1 MVGTGARGVRSQV
14 AVAIA
19 ALVLGGLGGIGLR
32 AIAPYTDAYHRRPLL
47 LVGPLDAGQAQ
58 IALWALVWLAATAMG
73 CSVVGV
79 VRRRVAP
86 GRLRL
91 LAVAVPVL
99 GTAGALVAAAGCVVL
114 LGVGWGLSPTYTR
127 LRVPGGSAV
136 TWVVAEQAGG
146 HAPGTSWRVYRGGP
160 FVYDELP
167 GLYREADRRVTPMS
181 DGDYAVRVEP
191 DGTPVLRF
199 PAGGGQD
206 LPLR

>member
-1 MVGTGARGVRSQV
+1 MRRQG

-32 AIAPYTDAYHRRPLL
+32 AVAPYTDAYHRRPLL
-47 LVGPLDAGQAQ
+47 LVGPLDAGQVQ
-58 IALWALVWLAATAMG
+58 IALWALVWLAATAVG

-79 VRRRVAP
+79 VRRRVGP

-99 GTAGALVAAAGCVVL
+99 GTVGALVAAAGCVVL

-127 LRVPGGSAV
+127 LQVPGGGDV
-136 TWVVAEQAGG
+136 TWVVAEQSGG
-146 HAPGTSWRVYRGGP
+146 YAPSTSWRVYRGGP
-160 FVYDELP
+160 LVYDELP
-167 GLYREADRRVTPMS
+167 GLYRQADRRVTPMA
-181 DGDYAVRVEP
+181 DGNYAVRVEP

-199 PAGGGQD
+199 AVSGGQE
-206 LPLR
+206 LHLR